1 MAEDRKK
8 QIWRAI
14 AMSNKERVFDKK
26 ETERA
31 VAVAFPMG
39 NIVFPMHLANAQTPY
54 CPTRSK
60 PMAAAIHLLFA
71 YSRSGKGNRA
81 CSEILR
87 KNRNQTVN
95 GGVTFEMVKICN
107 LTEFPEI
114 VCCKTDA

>member
-1 MAEDRKK
+1 MNDKSRKY
-8 QIWRAI
+8 
-14 AMSNKERVFDKK
+14 DKK
-26 ETERA
+26 GLERA
-31 VAVAFPMG
+31 MAVAFPMG
-39 NIVFPMHLANAQTPY
+39 NIVFPTHLANAQTPY

-95 GGVTFEMVKICN
+95 GGATFEGRKTGMAKSFSLLVKKK
-107 LTEFPEI
+107 PELQ
-114 VCCKTDA
+114 KKDDL